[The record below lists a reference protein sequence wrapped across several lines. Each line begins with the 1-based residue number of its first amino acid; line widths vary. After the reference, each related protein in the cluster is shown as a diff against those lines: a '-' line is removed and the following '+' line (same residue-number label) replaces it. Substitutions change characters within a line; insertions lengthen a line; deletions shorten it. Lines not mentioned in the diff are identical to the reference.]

1 LKNKP
6 KNKQRGRTALR
17 GQQGFTLLEV
27 LLAVM
32 ILGLSIVAILQ
43 QFSVALRAGSTSQ
56 DVTRAVLHAKEKLE
70 ELKIKKNPVESSE
83 SGSFDDGCSWQ
94 THVGLYQLPAIEGE
108 STSEEKLKHD
118 IFQLTATIAWKT
130 GEQEKQIELTTLKTA
145 KKKQWEE

>member
-1 LKNKP
+1 MKNKP
-6 KNKQRGRTALR
+6 NNTQHGCTALR

-70 ELKIKKNPVESSE
+70 ELKIKKNPAESSE
-83 SGSFDDGCSWQ
+83 SGSFDDGYNWQ
-94 THVGLYQLPAIEGE
+94 THVAIYLLPEIEGE
-108 STSEEKLKHD
+108 STAEDSLKHE
-118 IFQLTATIAWKT
+118 IFQLTSTVTWQS
-130 GEQEKQIELTTLKTA
+130 GEQEKQIELSTLKTV